1 MSTLGM
7 PRVKTRDDVVWV
19 VFLCVCSLLN
29 KPTVPENG
37 THHTAAVT
45 KARLGIS
52 ETTCT
57 SSGEY
62 TSGDHGRQRD

>member
-1 MSTLGM
+1 MSSSA
-7 PRVKTRDDVVWV
+7 PH
-19 VFLCVCSLLN
+19 VFGSYLFFCVCSLLN

-37 THHTAAVT
+37 THHTAAVR

-57 SSGEY
+57 SSGEC

>member
-1 MSTLGM
+1 MF
-7 PRVKTRDDVVWV
+7 VC
-19 VFLCVCSLLN
+19 FNVCSLLD

-45 KARLGIS
+45 NFDKHHDSELRIS

-62 TSGDHGRQRD
+62 TSGDYDV